1 MLNKKNHNDMNFQ
14 SLLNRIAE
22 LEDKILNLSAT
33 MEEEVTFHRL
43 KEIAELYISAD
54 KTKTL

>member
-1 MLNKKNHNDMNFQ
+1 MLNKKNQNDMNFQ

-43 KEIAELYISAD
+43 KEIAELYISA
-54 KTKTL
+54 

>member
-1 MLNKKNHNDMNFQ
+1 MNFQ